1 MGCVPSHFS
10 RVRLCENHQT
20 PLSMGFSR
28 QGYWS
33 GLTCPPP
40 GDLLNPVMEPGA
52 PALQSDSLPS
62 EPPGKPITSLARS
75 YWDEVAEWLR
85 RWTANPL
92 CSARVGSNPILVVW
106 LSLWP
111 SAVAQLVK
119 KPPPSLQEPWVQ
131 PMCGKGV
138 HSGVLALRIPWT
150 TVHLF
155 TKSGTGL
162 SDFHFT

>member
-1 MGCVPSHFS
+1 MA
-10 RVRLCENHQT
+10 
-20 PLSMGFSR
+20 
-28 QGYWS
+28 S
-33 GLTCPPP
+33 GPP
-40 GDLLNPVMEPGA
+40 GNGRALPSRPTPRPAPGA
-52 PALQSDSLPS
+52 AAVRRPLLAVMWGWTRVPWMGMKTGPSSCLEEQFGNTSQSQ
-62 EPPGKPITSLARS
+62 
-75 YWDEVAEWLR
+75 DEVAEWLR

-162 SDFHFT
+162 SDFHFYMSY